1 MRWAS
6 STRLCRAAEL
16 DAAVKA
22 WTDILAE
29 RSPTALALAKRSFN
43 ADSEN
48 IRGISLAML
57 SAVKLFYET
66 EESKEGVRA
75 FKERRKPDFHRFVK

>member
-1 MRWAS
+1 MG
-6 STRLCRAAEL
+6 LVNKVVPAAEL
-16 DAAVKA
+16 DAAVKE
-22 WTDILAE
+22 WTDTLAE

-48 IRGISLAML
+48 IRGIGLLSLN
-57 SAVKLFYET
+57 AVKLYYET

-75 FKERRKPDFHRFVK
+75 FNEKRKPDFHKYVK